1 MLLAK
6 PVYRVTTDIYNWL
19 LPLLV
24 INILWTLLSLTFVLL
39 PPATVALYEIAYLAS
54 TGEGPRVARYVI
66 AVRRWV
72 LKSWLWGA
80 VLTFVLVASFIAV
93 NLYAS
98 LESALGLMLTVITMV
113 IIVFGWMIQFY
124 FWPYVVLQ
132 TKVDFRQAAHNAT
145 FTILGD
151 PLWAFFNAGLAL
163 VVLIVGIIF
172 IAPLIFIVPVFMA
185 FLGVYSLRA
194 WLLHHDL
201 LDAS

>member
-1 MLLAK
+1 
-6 PVYRVTTDIYNWL
+6 
-19 LPLLV
+19 
-24 INILWTLLSLTFVLL
+24 
-39 PPATVALYEIAYLAS
+39 
-54 TGEGPRVARYVI
+54 
-66 AVRRWV
+66 
-72 LKSWLWGA
+72 
-80 VLTFVLVASFIAV
+80 
-93 NLYAS
+93 
-98 LESALGLMLTVITMV
+98 MV

-132 TKVDFRQAAHNAT
+132 TKADFRQAAHNAT